1 MRVEFVSKVSS
12 RGLEIYWHVS
22 SELPSATSIAQ
33 YISFLGVWGGP
44 TSDHSPGSWHASAHL
59 WILDREPV
67 IKLRRFDGR
76 K

>member
-12 RGLEIYWHVS
+12 RGLEIYWQVS

-44 TSDHSPGSWHASAHL
+44 TFDRSPGRLARIW
-59 WILDREPV
+59 
-67 IKLRRFDGR
+67 
-76 K
+76 